1 MEILK
6 KIIGLFVVMIGLQAT
21 AQDQKTM
28 LDAFNKSY
36 VLENGQKYNEAVDA
50 LKALNKPNDYV
61 VNLRLGWLLYNGKR
75 YDESVAAYKKA
86 ATLMPAAV
94 EPLQGLVNAQIA
106 QNKWG
111 DVEQTYLTILKIDAK
126 NTKINYYLGM
136 MYYNRKEYTK
146 AEKYFSVIINLYPY
160 DYDGMLMSAWNAYFL
175 GKTNEAKELFQRVLL
190 YSPTDASAKEGLTL
204 LK

>member
-6 KIIGLFVVMIGLQAT
+6 KTIGLFLLAIGLQAV
-21 AQDQKTM
+21 AQDQKTT
-28 LDAFNKSY
+28 LDAFTKSY
-36 VLENGQKYNEAVDA
+36 SLENGHKYNEAVDA
-50 LKALNKPNDYV
+50 LKALNKADDYV
-61 VNLRLGWLLYNGKR
+61 INLRLGWLLYNGKR

-86 ATLMPAAV
+86 VTLMPAAI

-111 DVEQTYLTILKIDAK
+111 DVEQTYLAILKIDPK

-136 MYYNRKEYTK
+136 MYYNRKEYSK
-146 AEKYFSVIINLYPY
+146 ADKYFTVILNLYPY
-160 DYDGMLMSAWNAYFL
+160 DYDGMLMSGWNAYFM
-175 GKTNEAKELFQRVLL
+175 GKTNEAKELFHRVLL
-190 YSPTDASAKEGLTL
+190 YSPTDASAKEGLAL

>member
-6 KIIGLFVVMIGLQAT
+6 KTIGLALLIIGLQAS

-36 VLENGQKYNEAVDA
+36 VFENGQKYNEAVDA

-75 YDESVAAYKKA
+75 YEESVAFYKKA
-86 ATLMPAAV
+86 AALMPVAI
-94 EPLQGLVNAQIA
+94 EPLQGLVNTQIA
-106 QNKWG
+106 LNKWG
-111 DVEQTYLTILKIDAK
+111 DVEQTYLAILKIDTK
-126 NTKINYYLGM
+126 NSKTNYYLGM
-136 MYYNRKEYTK
+136 MYYNRKEYSK
-146 AEKYFSVIINLYPY
+146 ADKYFSVILNLYPY
-160 DYDGMLMSAWNAYFL
+160 DYDAMLMSAWNAYFM
-175 GKTNEAKELFQRVLL
+175 GKTNEAKDLFHRVLL
-190 YSPTDASAKEGLTL
+190 YSPTDASAKEGLAL